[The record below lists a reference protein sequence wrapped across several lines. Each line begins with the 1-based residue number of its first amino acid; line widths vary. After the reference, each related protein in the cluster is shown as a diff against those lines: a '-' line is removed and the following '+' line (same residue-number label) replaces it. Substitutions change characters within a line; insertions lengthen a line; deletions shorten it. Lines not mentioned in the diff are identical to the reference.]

1 MSAGGEPL
9 NSMRFRV
16 EIDGLKA
23 GEFFEV
29 VFPEARIEAGREQ
42 LTRLVLRR
50 AASTDRDLSEWWQ
63 QMAHGRPTP
72 RNVAVILL
80 DTRGQEPIRWNF
92 VGAQPVR
99 YSLSPLNAMEPALLM
114 ETIELEIE
122 NFKRG

>member
-1 MSAGGEPL
+1 
-9 NSMRFRV
+9 MRFRV